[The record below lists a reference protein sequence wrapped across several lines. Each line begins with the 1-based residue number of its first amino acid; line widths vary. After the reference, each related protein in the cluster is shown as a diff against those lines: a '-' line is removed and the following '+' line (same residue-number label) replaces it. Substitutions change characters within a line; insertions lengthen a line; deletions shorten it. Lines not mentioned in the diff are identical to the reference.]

1 MCPLPSSRNSSPLE
15 AVVSCFQRMKKKKKF
30 GVPGNGSFQQRWG
43 KLPQCVLV
51 FTAEGTSAQSPAVFF
66 LRPNLSS
73 YPRKSWRKI
82 KPFFCFS
89 LFQTPF
95 HLRLTL
101 IVQQHAA
108 ANSQNMSSIVITR
121 RLNVSTVKEFTR
133 LRMSGEG

>member
-1 MCPLPSSRNSSPLE
+1 MSTALFKKLIPSGSSCELLPKDEEEEEVWCSGKWVVPTKMGKTSPVCSRFYGRGDFSSKS
-15 AVVSCFQRMKKKKKF
+15 
-30 GVPGNGSFQQRWG
+30 GS
-43 KLPQCVLV
+43 
-51 FTAEGTSAQSPAVFF
+51 FF